1 MTCEY
6 GSFVCQILSQK
17 ALDCPINKL
26 NCPVNK
32 PSCAQIPRI
41 SRILIKYSLTRKAR
55 LTPML
60 QSLTTNR
67 HAQFWLLQ
75 TAGWSGWV
83 LLFALRDLYW
93 SQPLER
99 ISLLIIDAFAGF
111 VLTTVLR
118 YLYRGIWDRPVIF
131 RVIVVLAASY
141 IVAGIWQPIKNY
153 SQFTYYSDFSA
164 IEEYGDLAYFHG
176 IIGYSYFLILC
187 WSGLYF
193 GLKFYRLLQVQI
205 QRSIKAESMA
215 HEAQLRMLR
224 YQLNPHFL
232 FNTLNA
238 ISTLVLE
245 ENTRVANE
253 MVSKLSNFLRYSL
266 DNDPMQKVDLAHEI
280 NTMKLYLEIEQVRFD
295 ERLQVEFNIEDDAA
309 SAMVPS
315 LLLQPLVENA
325 IKFAV
330 SASEEGGKITVN
342 AKVCAGDLLIEVI
355 DNGPGMD
362 GVPVRNAGTGGV
374 GLQNTRER
382 LEAMY
387 GNAQAVKFSHA
398 LPRGLKIDICMPF
411 ELDKVPS
418 TTSTARD
425 LSVSR

>member
-1 MTCEY
+1 MFE
-6 GSFVCQILSQK
+6 
-17 ALDCPINKL
+17 
-26 NCPVNK
+26 
-32 PSCAQIPRI
+32 
-41 SRILIKYSLTRKAR
+41 
-55 LTPML
+55 
-60 QSLTTNR
+60 SLTTKR

-99 ISLLIIDAFAGF
+99 ISLLLIDALAGF

-118 YLYRGIWDRPVIF
+118 FVYRAIWDKPVIF
-131 RVIVVLAASY
+131 RVTLVLLASY
-141 IVAGIWQPIKNY
+141 LVAGIWQPIKNY
-153 SQFTYYSDFSA
+153 SQFTYYGDFSA
-164 IEEYGDLAYFHG
+164 VEEYGNLAYFHG

-266 DNDPMQKVDLAHEI
+266 DNDPMQKVDLGHEI

-295 ERLQVEFNIEDDAA
+295 ERLQVEFNIEDEAA

-330 SASEEGGKITVN
+330 SASEEGGKITIN
-342 AKVCAGDLLIEVI
+342 ARVFAGNLLLEVI

-387 GNAQAVKFSHA
+387 GNAQSVKFSHA

-418 TTSTARD
+418 STAVGD
-425 LSVSR
+425 SAPLLK